1 MEVERMRSW
10 LDPTGQSVTCTH
22 VLINV
27 CVCAYIYAYICICTH
42 MHTHMHLWVKGT
54 SICAK
59 PLKNMSIIT
68 DLPETSAF

>member
-1 MEVERMRSW
+1 
-10 LDPTGQSVTCTH
+10 
-22 VLINV
+22 
-27 CVCAYIYAYICICTH
+27 

-59 PLKNMSIIT
+59 PLKNMLIIT